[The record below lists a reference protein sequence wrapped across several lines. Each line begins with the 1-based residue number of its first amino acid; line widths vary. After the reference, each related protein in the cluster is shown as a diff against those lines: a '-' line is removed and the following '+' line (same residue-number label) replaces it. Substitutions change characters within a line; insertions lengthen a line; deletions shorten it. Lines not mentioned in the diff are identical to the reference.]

1 MTCIKYFV
9 FLLFV
14 NSVSVGQSDSTW
26 LKGKQWRLYY
36 VGPQEVYDLKAD
48 SLAKLTFEELN
59 TDTVISFLK
68 DATLIPKDRSSGV
81 VWMGSFWVSY
91 VAGQRTSLL
100 RVSRY
105 GGFFIDESNGSY
117 YELPIWETPQWLA
130 FFTRAALEL
139 QSKGKVATIKL
150 RQNAALY

>member
-1 MTCIKYFV
+1 MILKLASMTCIKYLV

-14 NSVSVGQSDSTW
+14 TSAAVGQPDSTW
-26 LKGKQWRLYY
+26 LKGKQWKLYD

-48 SLAKLTFEELN
+48 SLAKLASGELS

-68 DATLIPKDRSSGV
+68 DATIIPKDRSTGV

-91 VAGQRTSLL
+91 LAGQRASLL

-105 GGFFIDESNGSY
+105 GGFFMDENDGGY
-117 YELPIWETPQWLA
+117 YELPVWETPQWLA
-130 FFTRAALEL
+130 FFTHAAVEL
-139 QSKGKVATIKL
+139 QL
-150 RQNAALY
+150 RANFR